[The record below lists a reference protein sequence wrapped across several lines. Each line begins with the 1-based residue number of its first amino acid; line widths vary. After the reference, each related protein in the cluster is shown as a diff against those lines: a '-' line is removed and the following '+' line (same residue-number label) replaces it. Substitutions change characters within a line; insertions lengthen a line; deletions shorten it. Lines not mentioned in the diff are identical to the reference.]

1 MMKGQVKMDI
11 KQMNLNRFENF
22 AAEQEKLSS
31 LVTKLTQLEETKRQI
46 EARVTQARLAD
57 RAQAV
62 LDGRYESRDF
72 SREIEQLDA
81 DLDVYQRAVAT
92 QRQKLRNLRSFCS
105 KQICDDLQADYGAI
119 VVKLR
124 DSARALLQAIELDEK
139 FISEIERHGV
149 EVSYISRVF
158 LPQVLNKNSLEAF
171 VKSIEDRR
179 K

>member
-1 MMKGQVKMDI
+1 MDI

-46 EARVTQARLAD
+46 EARITQARLAD
-57 RAQAV
+57 QAQAV
-62 LDGRYESRDF
+62 IDGTYDESRDF
-72 SREIEQLDA
+72 SREVERIDR
-81 DLDVYQRAVAT
+81 DIDVYQRAIAA

-119 VVKLR
+119 VAKLR
-124 DSARALLQAIELDEK
+124 DSARAMLQAIEVEER
-139 FISEIERHGV
+139 FVSELERHGV
-149 EVSYISRVF
+149 EVSYIGRVF
-158 LPQVLNKNSLEAF
+158 LPQVLSKNSLEAF
-171 VKSIEDRR
+171 VKSTEDRR